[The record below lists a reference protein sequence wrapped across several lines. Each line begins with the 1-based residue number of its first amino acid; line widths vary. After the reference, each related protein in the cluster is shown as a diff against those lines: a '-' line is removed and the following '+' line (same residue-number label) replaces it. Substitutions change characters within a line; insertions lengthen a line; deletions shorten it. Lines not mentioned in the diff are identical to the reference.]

1 MNLLLETQI
10 RTKVE
15 EIVGQTSDIF
25 LDMVWDTLTGLLG
38 YDISYGPRISVVD
51 GSDSDL
57 IYLPNRPVKSLTAIL
72 INGDSKNISDFEVY
86 GQRAVKWLNGI
97 FIGDNLPYG
106 NIVMADY
113 FKMDVDVRY
122 IAGFTA
128 DDFPSDLIYA
138 STLLYNKIKHDVS
151 NSGKLSSYKI
161 DTVAYAF
168 KDSKEI
174 DSKIQNILD
183 RYI

>member
-1 MNLLLETQI
+1 MNLLLETQV
-10 RTKVE
+10 RTKLE
-15 EIVGQTSDIF
+15 EIVGQTSDTF
-25 LDMVWDTLTGLLG
+25 LDIVWDTLTGLLG
-38 YDISYGPRISVVD
+38 YDISYGPRTSIVD

-57 IYLPNRPVKSLTAIL
+57 VYLPNRPVKSLTAIL
-72 INGDSKNISDFEVY
+72 INGDTKNISDFEVY
-86 GQRAVKWLNGI
+86 GQRAIKWLNGI

-106 NIVMADY
+106 SRVMADY

-122 IAGFTA
+122 TAGFTA
-128 DDFPSDLIYA
+128 DDFPSDLIYV
-138 STLLYNKIKHDVS
+138 SSLLYKKIKHDVS
-151 NSGKLSSYKI
+151 ESGKLSSYKI